1 MLSSIAAVFLST
13 FPVWGATIKAAS
25 YKDDQQG
32 FLSTF
37 PVWGATYTALRCLRC
52 TSISIHV
59 PRVGSDPLPPA
70 VWPAVQL
77 FLSTFPVWGATG
89 KLSALCAHSL
99 YFYPRSPCGERQ
111 QKQREKSLLL
121 FHYKTLCT
129 NLEELL
135 SGEKAKT
142 GKIMQSLPAE
152 PVRRSRGNHEGLA
165 FAQAGGQG
173 QKSRRPSCSKGG
185 WTPTCSTLLL

>member
-99 YFYPRSPCGERQ
+99 YFYPRSPCGERPAVEPIALTDDSYFYP
-111 QKQREKSLLL
+111 RSPCGERLR
-121 FHYKTLCT
+121 FHIYC
-129 NLEELL
+129 NRPANISIHVPRVGSDG
-135 SGEKAKT
+135 SG
-142 GKIMQSLPAE
+142 S
-152 PVRRSRGNHEGLA
+152 
-165 FAQAGGQG
+165 
-173 QKSRRPSCSKGG
+173 SRRPSNGHFYPRSPCGERRCAECG
-185 WTPTCSTLLL
+185 RC